1 MKGRKG
7 PKLPGIIKPAPTPPP
22 PAPPADLDKNTT
34 ITIDNK
40 TFDIEADDLEVIC
53 ELGNYTISPE
63 QMPFVIGNNL
73 LHTKNIFQGEEPT
86 ELWRK

>member
-53 ELGNYTISPE
+53 ELGNNYPIT
-63 QMPFVIGNNL
+63 
-73 LHTKNIFQGEEPT
+73 NIFQVDAI
-86 ELWRK
+86 WFAY

>member
-53 ELGNYTISPE
+53 ELGNYPMSPK
-63 QMPFVIGNNL
+63 QMPFVIAY
-73 LHTKNIFQGEEPT
+73 
-86 ELWRK
+86 

>member
-22 PAPPADLDKNTT
+22 PAPPAALDKNTT

-53 ELGNYTISPE
+53 ELGN
-63 QMPFVIGNNL
+63 
-73 LHTKNIFQGEEPT
+73 
-86 ELWRK
+86 